1 MSNQPNK
8 TNGAKP
14 AVRKKKNLLD
24 DRRVRLALSVLGAIV
39 AWMVVT
45 IIVQPGTTNT
55 IYNVPVDYTYD
66 SAAYTSRGL
75 SIVSAEDKTVTFTIH
90 TDGTT
95 LRQALEEN
103 SLIAGDE
110 SDYGL
115 YVKTVDGMTA
125 DYDADGLYWAFYK
138 SGEYL
143 MTGVDTTE
151 IADGEQYELVCTA
164 A

>member
-1 MSNQPNK
+1 MTRTIKRSAALALVLALMLSLAAC
-8 TNGAKP
+8 GAK
-14 AVRKKKNLLD
+14 AEGLWANATYTED
-24 DRRVRLALSVLGAIV
+24 TELGEGATTITV
-39 AWMVVT
+39 EVT
-45 IIVQPGTTNT
+45 
-55 IYNVPVDYTYD
+55 
-66 SAAYTSRGL
+66 
-75 SIVSAEDKTVTFTIH
+75 AEDKTVTFTIH

-151 IADGEQYELVCTA
+151 IADGEQYELVCTVA
-164 A
+164 